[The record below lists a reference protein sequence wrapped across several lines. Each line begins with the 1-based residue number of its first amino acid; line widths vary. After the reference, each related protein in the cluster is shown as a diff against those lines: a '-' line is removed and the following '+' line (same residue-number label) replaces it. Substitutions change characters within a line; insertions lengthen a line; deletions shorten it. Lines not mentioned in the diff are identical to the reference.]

1 MNSSTSPNLISILIP
16 AYNSEKWIGQ
26 TIKSAIE
33 QTWPRKEVIIVDD
46 GSTDN
51 TLAIAKTFESKCVKV
66 VVQDNAG
73 ACAARNKALS
83 FAQGDYIQW
92 LDADDILAPN
102 KIEKQMFESELI
114 ANPRIL
120 LTSSWANFYYRYK
133 NANFTPDNLWHD
145 LSPIEWIMTTFR
157 EPVWMNPATWLVTRK
172 LTELA
177 GPWDQRLTRD
187 DDGEYICRVVGQSD
201 MVKFVS
207 EAKSYYRQSNPN
219 SLSKDLSD
227 KSCESIF
234 LSRSLCIEHLRS
246 LEDTKET
253 RAACLMYLQKC
264 LPYFN
269 IHQTEILKKANVLAK
284 DLGGELVLPT
294 PTWKYAMLERVLGPL
309 KAKDAKR
316 VMTTLKVQFH
326 RNWDKLLRDL
336 FSGSGQ

>member
-1 MNSSTSPNLISILIP
+1 MHNLVSILIP
-16 AYNSEKWIGQ
+16 AYNAEKWIAD
-26 TIKSAIE
+26 TIKSAIA
-33 QTWPRKEVIIVDD
+33 QNWSNKELIIVND

-51 TLAIAKTFESKCVKV
+51 TLSVAKTFASKSVKV
-66 VVQDNAG
+66 ITQDNCG
-73 ACAARNKALS
+73 ASAARNKALS

-102 KIEKQMFESELI
+102 KIEKQMFESERI

-145 LSPIEWIMTTFR
+145 LNPIEWIMTTFR

-187 DDGEYICRVVGQSD
+187 DDGEYICRVVGQSE
-201 MVKFVS
+201 MIKFVS

-234 LSRSLCIEHLRS
+234 LSRSLCIAHLRS
-246 LEDTKET
+246 IEDSKET
-253 RAACLMYLQKC
+253 RAACLMYLQRC
-264 LPYFN
+264 LPYFKV
-269 IHQTEILKKANVLAK
+269 HQTAILEKANALAK
-284 DLGGELVLPT
+284 DLGGELLLPT
-294 PTWKYAMLERVLGPL
+294 PTWKYAILERVLGARV
-309 KAKDAKR
+309 AKDAKR
-316 VMTTLKVQFH
+316 VMMMLKTQIN
-326 RNWDKLLRDL
+326 RNYELLRDIL
-336 FSGSGQ
+336 GSGQ